1 MAVKSP
7 ERSKQVQIRGRHLLL
22 IDLVVVTLAAVAAF
36 VIRYEALVN
45 IGPYISHNALFFV
58 AVLIVRPS
66 VYYLFGLYRYWWR
79 YASVAELITI
89 VEAVTVGSLVV
100 TALMFGFLAPQVS
113 GVRVFS
119 RSVLLLEWM
128 LNLLATGCTR
138 ILVRLLQTRGRAHGA
153 QAGKKAPAR
162 KVLIMGAGDAG
173 ALVVREMHNNPTLG
187 YVPIGFLDDDPAKQ
201 KLQIHGVP
209 VLGTRHDIPRL
220 AQQEGIDEVVIAMP
234 TAPGSAIR
242 EVRAI
247 CERSQ
252 VATKTIPGLYE
263 LINGSVAIGQIRE
276 VKIEDLLRREPVR
289 TDLAAV
295 ESYIAGAVVL
305 VTGAGGSIGSE
316 LCRQIAARKP
326 GQLLLLGHGEASIYN
341 ILSELTRLAP
351 RLPAV
356 PLIADLRDADRIA
369 RLLRRHRPQVI
380 FHAAAH
386 KHVPLMESN
395 PEEAFTTNVLGTEN
409 LLRAAEQAGTSRFVL
424 ISSDKAVNPVNI
436 MGASKYLAEVLVQ
449 HAAKRT
455 GRQFV
460 VVRFGNVLGS
470 RGSVVPL
477 FEHQIA
483 AGGPVTITHPEM
495 TRYFMTIPEAV
506 QLVMQAAV
514 LGQGGEVFVLDMGE
528 QIRILDLAHDLISL
542 SGLTPGKDI
551 EITFTE
557 IRPGEKLHEELFGE
571 GEVRMATAHEKILL
585 THTPSSLSEEEL
597 TGGIAL
603 VLQAARQDDTATL
616 FETLHHLIPS
626 FCPAEELLARS
637 ATSEAGLESLA
648 SAGPE
653 NALPALDRV

>member
-1 MAVKSP
+1 M
-7 ERSKQVQIRGRHLLL
+7 RIRRRYLLA
-22 IDLVVVTLAAVAAF
+22 IDLVIAVSAALAAF
-36 VIRYEALVN
+36 VIRYEALIN
-45 IGPYISHNALFFV
+45 IWPYVRYNAHFFL
-58 AVLIVRPS
+58 AVLLVRPL

-100 TALMFGFLAPQVS
+100 MALVFGFLAPQVR
-113 GVRVFS
+113 GVRIFS

-128 LNLLATGCTR
+128 LNLLMTGGSR
-138 ILVRLLQTRGRAHGA
+138 VLVRLLQTRAKA
-153 QAGKKAPAR
+153 QGTQVGQKSPQR

-173 ALVVREMHNNPTLG
+173 SLVVREMHNNPSLG
-187 YVPIGFLDDDPAKQ
+187 YVPVGFLDDDPAKQ
-201 KLQIHGVP
+201 KLQIHGVS

-220 AQQEGIDEVVIAMP
+220 VAEEGIDEVVIAMP

-247 CERSQ
+247 CERSK

-263 LINGSVAIGQIRE
+263 LINGSVSVGQIRE
-276 VKIEDLLRREPVR
+276 VRIEDLLRREPVR

-295 ESYIAGAVVL
+295 ERYIAGAVVL

-316 LCRQIAARKP
+316 LCRQIVARKP
-326 GQLLLLGHGEASIYN
+326 GQLLLLGHGETSIYN

-351 RLPAV
+351 RVPLV
-356 PLIADLRDADRIA
+356 PLIADVRDEDRIT
-369 RLLRRHRPQVI
+369 RLLLRYRPQVI

-395 PEEAFTTNVLGTEN
+395 AEEALTTNVLGTQY
-409 LLRAAEQAGTSRFVL
+409 LLRAAERAGTSRFVL

-449 HAAKRT
+449 HAARRM
-455 GRQFV
+455 GRPFV

-477 FEHQIA
+477 FERQIA
-483 AGGPVTITHPEM
+483 EGGPVTVTHPEM

-528 QIRILDLAHDLISL
+528 PVRIVDLAHDLISL
-542 SGLTPGKDI
+542 SGLMPGKDI
-551 EITFTE
+551 EVVFTD

-571 GEVRMATAHEKILL
+571 EEERLSTAHEKIFL
-585 THTPSSLSEEEL
+585 TRGSSTLSEEEL
-597 TGGIAL
+597 TQGIARA
-603 VLQAARQDDTATL
+603 LQAARQDDRVAL
-616 FETLHHLIPS
+616 YGALRELIPS
-626 FCPAEELLARS
+626 FCPAEELLERS
-637 ATSEAGLESLA
+637 VAEGLAALGRQGV
-648 SAGPE
+648 SALECRPSVHTG
-653 NALPALDRV
+653 

>member
-1 MAVKSP
+1 
-7 ERSKQVQIRGRHLLL
+7 
-22 IDLVVVTLAAVAAF
+22 
-36 VIRYEALVN
+36 
-45 IGPYISHNALFFV
+45 
-58 AVLIVRPS
+58 
-66 VYYLFGLYRYWWR
+66 
-79 YASVAELITI
+79 
-89 VEAVTVGSLVV
+89 
-100 TALMFGFLAPQVS
+100 
-113 GVRVFS
+113 
-119 RSVLLLEWM
+119 
-128 LNLLATGCTR
+128 
-138 ILVRLLQTRGRAHGA
+138 
-153 QAGKKAPAR
+153 
-162 KVLIMGAGDAG
+162 
-173 ALVVREMHNNPTLG
+173 VREMHNNPTLG

-209 VLGTRHDIPRL
+209 VLGTRHDIPRI

-326 GQLLLLGHGEASIYN
+326 GQLLLLGHGETSIYN

-542 SGLTPGKDI
+542 SAS
-551 EITFTE
+551 
-557 IRPGEKLHEELFGE
+557 R
-571 GEVRMATAHEKILL
+571 REKISRS
-585 THTPSSLSEEEL
+585 PSPKF
-597 TGGIAL
+597 
-603 VLQAARQDDTATL
+603 ARAKSSTR
-616 FETLHHLIPS
+616 S
-626 FCPAEELLARS
+626 FSARGKCAWPPPTRRS
-637 ATSEAGLESLA
+637 S
-648 SAGPE
+648 
-653 NALPALDRV
+653 